1 MKKTIPPLSLKKSE
15 KSSSIPK
22 NLVSNQEYYPFSND
36 KSITTNESYTLL
48 TEKNINIIKKEKNN
62 NSINEVKNDNNNN
75 NIRYDKSNNNNFNH
89 FKSANSLISN
99 PNEIKFLRSIKNIKP
114 SLSKNNCKLNAVGP
128 RFITLVSSINNV
140 DKTRNIQSPR
150 SINTHSITKLPSISK
165 KQLLTEADMLVK
177 ERKRH
182 DGLIAPHV
190 PSNIKIKKSGEI
202 NLKNYVIKKIKEKQ
216 EEIRN
221 NEKKLLE
228 DFKNKQKIYDK
239 KYKNFLNTVEE
250 NQKKEKEEENELNI
264 LKLEIQN
271 QENIY
276 MKEISE
282 NKKLV
287 DRLKKLINNII
298 SYKKYGSFIHKIFG
312 LKFIYDEVGE
322 FDGKDYYKM
331 MYNLIDIYEKSLRDE
346 NFQKEEREFLELLLY
361 NGVDLLLMQFSS
373 MEDRV
378 INQLDDR
385 NDINEQINDLNN
397 EKIKEI
403 NNLNIKKI
411 ESENDKRYYNNNKK
425 QEIQMIK
432 YFRGYDSDETERFLK
447 YIIELGEM
455 MGTVNKKKATNFD
468 NIEESLFHCFDT
480 LKGLEE
486 KEYKIN
492 KYMNEIDNIF
502 KNADDKDIN
511 IIEKIIGDRKRYNL
525 KLKQFEIRE
534 IQEEEETKKKFKT
547 IENRKIIIKGRKVIQ
562 DFPLIKNNKKKKKV
576 TIKKTND
583 DYEYLYYSSDEN

>member
-15 KSSSIPK
+15 KSPSKSK
-22 NLVSNQEYYPFSND
+22 NLISNQEYYPFSND

-62 NSINEVKNDNNNN
+62 NNINEVNNDNNN

-99 PNEIKFLRSIKNIKP
+99 PNDIKFLKSIKNIKP
-114 SLSKNNCKLNAVGP
+114 SLSKNNYKINSVGP
-128 RFITLVSSINNV
+128 RFITLVSSINNAH
-140 DKTRNIQSPR
+140 KARNLQSPR
-150 SINTHSITKLPSISK
+150 SINTYSTTKLPSISK

-177 ERKRH
+177 ERKKH

-271 QENIY
+271 KENIY

-331 MYNLIDIYEKSLRDE
+331 MYNLIDIYEKSLLDE
-346 NFQKEEREFLELLLY
+346 NFQKEEREFLELLLN
-361 NGVDLLLMQFSS
+361 NGDDLFLMQFSS

-385 NDINEQINDLNN
+385 NDVNEQITDLNN

-403 NNLNIKKI
+403 NALNIKKI
-411 ESENDKRYYNNNKK
+411 ESENDKIYYNNNRK

-432 YFRGYDSDETERFLK
+432 YFRGYDTDETERFLK

-455 MGTVNKKKATNFD
+455 MGTVNKKKITNFD
-468 NIEESLFHCFDT
+468 NIEESLFHCYDT

-486 KEYKIN
+486 IEYKIN
-492 KYMNEIDNIF
+492 KYINEIDNIF
-502 KNADDKDIN
+502 NNADDKDVN
-511 IIEKIIGDRKRYNL
+511 IIEKIIGDRKKYNL

-534 IQEEEETKKKFKT
+534 IQQEEENKKKFKA
-547 IENRKIIIKGRKVIQ
+547 IEDRKIIIKGRKVIQ